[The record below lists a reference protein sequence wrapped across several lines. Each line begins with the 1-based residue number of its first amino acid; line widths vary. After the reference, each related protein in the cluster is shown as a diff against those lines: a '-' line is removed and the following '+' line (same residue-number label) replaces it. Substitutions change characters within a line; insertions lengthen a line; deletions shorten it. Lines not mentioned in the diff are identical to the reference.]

1 MIYIYDILL
10 NFCDSDFIYDFY
22 EWDKNDDINNIKRI
36 KLMHVTKNIYDILL
50 KYDVVVDKEFLVK
63 IFKTCEVYD
72 RKKVKVLDYCTLF
85 SDGERVMAIEF
96 NKNGKSM
103 YKSKLLIDEEEEIAV
118 LANKLEISDIKI
130 NEKKLALESRFY
142 TREEGMIRLFLQKEI
157 NDAYKNK
164 KYCKLNYL
172 YQEYFEKSIKSY
184 KKMKDELILSINS
197 YIDDKHRTL
206 YNLLKLTKKN
216 KQI

>member
-164 KYCKLNYL
+164 KYYKLNYL